1 MKLGD
6 GSKRVW
12 KALVSHV
19 QKSLHKN
26 RILQKEKEIN
36 EKIVHKE
43 WIESWLTLKQVAWSD
58 PSSSGTSLR
67 IAWISSGAHLALI
80 ALTSLADIIQVM
92 LFSVSGKASYL
103 NVGSGLSG
111 ANPRNEPGTLSTTR
125 WWYESLKKKIQ
136 FFVVFKQKVWSRIR
150 KRRFEAK
157 REKELGAEEQKKKE
171 TKTYF
176 PSL

>member
-6 GSKRVW
+6 GSERVW

-26 RILQKEKEIN
+26 RILQEEKEIN
-36 EKIVHKE
+36 EKIVQKE
-43 WIESWLTLKQVAWSD
+43 HLELLTLKQAAWSD
-58 PSSSGTSLR
+58 PSSSGISFR
-67 IAWISSGAHLALI
+67 IAWISSGAHFCLI

-125 WWYESLKKKIQ
+125 WWYESLKKKIVKVCLHSFDLTR
-136 FFVVFKQKVWSRIR
+136 FFFDKKQKIGNLRIFTYMN
-150 KRRFEAK
+150 KI
-157 REKELGAEEQKKKE
+157 RE
-171 TKTYF
+171 
-176 PSL
+176 SLLTF

>member
-125 WWYESLKKKIQ
+125 WWYESLKKKNTIFCGFQ
-136 FFVVFKQKVWSRIR
+136 TEGLVS
-150 KRRFEAK
+150 
-157 REKELGAEEQKKKE
+157 
-171 TKTYF
+171 Y
-176 PSL
+176 

>member
-1 MKLGD
+1 MKKLCT
-6 GSKRVW
+6 
-12 KALVSHV
+12 
-19 QKSLHKN
+19 KN
-26 RILQKEKEIN
+26 
-36 EKIVHKE
+36 
-43 WIESWLTLKQVAWSD
+43 ESGLTLKQVAWSD

-157 REKELGAEEQKKKE
+157 REKELGAEEQKKKRPKHIFLVSKE
-171 TKTYF
+171 IERDSKNKKTKKKSNSESF
-176 PSL
+176 NL

>member
-6 GSKRVW
+6 GSERVW

-26 RILQKEKEIN
+26 RILQEEKEIN
-36 EKIVHKE
+36 EKIVQKE
-43 WIESWLTLKQVAWSD
+43 HLELLTLKQAAWSD
-58 PSSSGTSLR
+58 PSSSGISFR
-67 IAWISSGAHLALI
+67 IAWISSGAHFCLI

-125 WWYESLKKKIQ
+125 WWYESLEKNRGSLFTFLRFDKIFFTKGRKFQNSDFAVFCLEIFKKI
-136 FFVVFKQKVWSRIR
+136 VKVCLHS
-150 KRRFEAK
+150 AK
-157 REKELGAEEQKKKE
+157 
-171 TKTYF
+171 
-176 PSL
+176 